1 MASTAFFF
9 YLRFTPTRRF
19 RWKSGRSRGAQTI
32 ARLPGW
38 TAPGIMVSVRADEEV
53 SAGSAEGRETAYPC
67 ATGWFNNRGGQTHAA
82 QNPPAQQGTPAWIIR
97 EVNHEHE

>member
-9 YLRFTPTRRF
+9 LPKQFYTYAPVSLEIEPFS
-19 RWKSGRSRGAQTI
+19 WRSDYCS
-32 ARLPGW
+32 LPGW

-67 ATGWFNNRGGQTHAA
+67 AAGWFNNRGGQTRAA
-82 QNPPAQQGTPAWIIR
+82 QNPPAQQGTPA
-97 EVNHEHE
+97 

>member
-9 YLRFTPTRRF
+9 LPKIYTYAPVSLESR
-19 RWKSGRSRGAQTI
+19 RSRGAQTI

-67 ATGWFNNRGGQTHAA
+67 AAG
-82 QNPPAQQGTPAWIIR
+82 
-97 EVNHEHE
+97 